1 MIGKPIAD
9 WSGGTNDRIMDAQ
22 SQNLLPVAS
31 SLGLDDKPAVR
42 NTEENVAETLPW
54 LPCTVS
60 VEIPLARFTIGDLSR
75 LGQESIVTTT
85 FRHLSDIP
93 LYVNGQFIGWSEFE
107 VIDDRLAVR
116 ITEIA

>member
-1 MIGKPIAD
+1 MSAP
-9 WSGGTNDRIMDAQ
+9 

-31 SLGLDDKPAVR
+31 AIPPVAASNGTAGDENPADL
-42 NTEENVAETLPW
+42 LPW

-60 VEIPLARFTIGDLSR
+60 LEIPLAHFTIGDLSK
-75 LGQESIVTTT
+75 LGRGSIVTTT
-85 FRHLSDIP
+85 CRHLSDIP
-93 LYVNGQFIGWSEFE
+93 LYVNGQLIGWTEFE